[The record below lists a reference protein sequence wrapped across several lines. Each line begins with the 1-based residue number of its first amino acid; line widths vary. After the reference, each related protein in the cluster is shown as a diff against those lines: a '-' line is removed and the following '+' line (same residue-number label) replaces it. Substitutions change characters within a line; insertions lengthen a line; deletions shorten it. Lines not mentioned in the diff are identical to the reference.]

1 LNLNILYK
9 TILKLESYLNKV
21 VKIFPLLLFL
31 SSVFICNYILIS
43 DRSYLERSF
52 QSVQTSIQNEK
63 ITQMTEEGL
72 NYISNNVGIRL
83 LYALQQT
90 VKSICSISLLAFL
103 LWLTL
108 SFITDNWISFINVF
122 YSMSLA
128 TIVLTLG
135 ILIDTS
141 IKLSCFNFISYFEF
155 GILVNYFE
163 LHPLLKTLSSGY
175 NIFTTLFLLIFSV
188 FTSRFYKEKLLT
200 LFLVSNMCWLLVLIL
215 LFLLGISVSLS
226 A

>member
-1 LNLNILYK
+1 M
-9 TILKLESYLNKV
+9 
-21 VKIFPLLLFL
+21 VKIFLLLLFL
-31 SSVFICNYILIS
+31 FSVFICNYILIS
-43 DRSYLERSF
+43 DRNYLGRSF
-52 QSVQTSIQNEK
+52 QSVQTSVQNEK

-90 VKSICSISLLAFL
+90 IKSICSISLLAFL
-103 LWLTL
+103 LWLAL
-108 SFITDNWISFINVF
+108 SFISDNWKSFIDVF
-122 YSMSLA
+122 YSLSLA

-135 ILIDTS
+135 ILIDTFV
-141 IKLSCFNFISYFEF
+141 KLSCFNFISYFEF

-175 NIFTTLFLLIFSV
+175 NVFTTLFLLLFSV
-188 FTSRFYKEKLLT
+188 LTSRFYKEKLLT
-200 LFLVSNMCWLLVLIL
+200 LFLISNMCWLLELIL
-215 LFLLGISVSLS
+215 LFLLGISTSLG